1 MGRAAQAEARALAAE
16 EKKAAAEAR
25 KREAGER
32 TAQASKQAE
41 QAVAQAKPRATI
53 SLFGFGQ
60 SPSQSSSPAKAAPK
74 ILAKAPRG
82 VPVISNWKK
91 ERDGGI
97 SGRIFGS
104 PQFEEGEF
112 VSTSPITSEAAGG
125 ALVTTESGSKYFLED
140 VASAAE
146 AKKRQAEE
154 KRQAT
159 ADAAEEKKREATE
172 KRVAQAEAR
181 ALAAEEKKAGVEAKK
196 KQVSARQAV
205 AQAKPSATISLF
217 GFGQSPVPKTS
228 GKVAPQKADKT
239 LPKPKTRN
247 KAPRGVP
254 AISNWRQ
261 NRDGS
266 ISGRVFGSP
275 LFDEGETITTS
286 PITSDAID
294 GALVQ
299 TLSGSKY
306 YLEPKGN

>member
-16 EKKAAAEAR
+16 EKKAGAEAR

-32 TAQASKQAE
+32 TAQARKQAE
-41 QAVAQAKPRATI
+41 QAVSQAKPRATI

-159 ADAAEEKKREATE
+159 AAAA
-172 KRVAQAEAR
+172 
-181 ALAAEEKKAGVEAKK
+181 EAKK
-196 KQVSARQAV
+196 KQVSAKQAV

-239 LPKPKTRN
+239 FPKPKTRN

-266 ISGRVFGSP
+266 ISGSVFGSP

-306 YLEPKGN
+306 YLEPKG